1 MALLRCF
8 YTAVPLQCRVLET
21 GGECTE
27 LVMRLDF
34 MVVHAAVCL
43 AGTLPEVMAKTCVLT
58 QQMVRVVFSEFL
70 QKVRSF

>member
-34 MVVHAAVCL
+34 MVVLTAV
-43 AGTLPEVMAKTCVLT
+43 G
-58 QQMVRVVFSEFL
+58 F
-70 QKVRSF
+70 